1 MTTIAEPIN
10 VHVLHHDKYAYV
22 HVPALPIQFF
32 KDAIPEFRRYQ
43 DDEDLPLSRLQHVYS
58 VTREFPEPAEI
69 SGFAECE
76 TWMLPCE
83 AAEAFNRIW
92 TENESRA

>member
-1 MTTIAEPIN
+1 MTTATGSIN
-10 VHVLHHDKYAYV
+10 VHVLHHDKYACV
-22 HVPALPIQFF
+22 HVPALPIGLF
-32 KDAIPEFRRYQ
+32 KDAITEFRRYQ

-76 TWMLPCE
+76 TWTLPGE

>member
-1 MTTIAEPIN
+1 MTTATESIN
-10 VHVLHHDKYAYV
+10 VYVLHHDKYAYV
-22 HVPALPIQFF
+22 HVPALPIELF
-32 KDAIPEFRRYQ
+32 KDAIPDFRRYQ

-69 SGFAECE
+69 SGFAEYE
-76 TWMLPCE
+76 TWTLPGE
-83 AAEAFNRIW
+83 SAEAFNRIW

>member
-1 MTTIAEPIN
+1 MTATAEPIY
-10 VHVLHHDKYAYV
+10 VHVLHHDKFACV
-22 HVPALPIQFF
+22 HVPALPIGLF
-32 KDAIPEFRRYQ
+32 KDAIPEFRRYH

-76 TWMLPCE
+76 TWTLPGE
-83 AAEAFNRIW
+83 WAEVFNRIW
-92 TENESRA
+92 TEHESRA